1 MALRRDASPLTLTDA
16 WLHGLFTLQVLIL
29 SYLVKLFFFFFF
41 FFKILFQRESARAGG
56 GAEGEREAYCLLT
69 VEAVIGFNP
78 RKQRS

>member
-41 FFKILFQRESARAGG
+41 FL
-56 GAEGEREAYCLLT
+56 
-69 VEAVIGFNP
+69 
-78 RKQRS
+78 